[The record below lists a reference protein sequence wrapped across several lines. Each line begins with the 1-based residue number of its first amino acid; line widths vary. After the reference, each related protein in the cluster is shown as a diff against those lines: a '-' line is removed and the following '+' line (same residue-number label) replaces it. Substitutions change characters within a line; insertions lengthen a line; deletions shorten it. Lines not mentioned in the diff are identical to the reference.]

1 MHTHNGG
8 GSFDGCMLLDYG
20 LVHVDDRK
28 DGRTMDGRREIPTGA
43 GPEIGRVY
51 LGQNRNQV
59 SECISGHISSMYLE
73 YVLYPLKGL
82 VA

>member
-1 MHTHNGG
+1 
-8 GSFDGCMLLDYG
+8 MLLDYG

-28 DGRTMDGRREIPTGA
+28 DGRTMDGRREIPTGD
-43 GPEIGRVY
+43 GPEIGRIY

-59 SECISGHISSMYLE
+59 SECISKSQRYPRDMYLE
-73 YVLYPLKGL
+73 CISYPPKGL